1 MFCVEKDQLNQEAII
16 IGGGFYGS
24 AIAVY
29 LAKQRGI
36 KRILLIEREPALL
49 MRASYNNQAR
59 VHNGYHYPRSFTTAY
74 RSRVNLPKFVRDW
87 PLAVKQDFTK
97 LYAIARRNSK
107 VTAKQFERFCRE
119 IGADI
124 RPADAELRALF
135 EPRLIEDVF
144 LVEEHAFDT
153 TQLSSW
159 ALRELKESGVQVRY
173 QTRVTAI
180 SRGARS
186 PLNVV
191 VETSLGREEVITCRY
206 VFNCTYSGLNQF
218 AGDFPGVS
226 TGLKQEIT
234 EMALMQ
240 MPAPL
245 GHLGITVM
253 DGPFFSMMPFP
264 ARGLH
269 TLSHVRYTPHL
280 HWTDQ
285 QGVDPYQKLDQYEH
299 ATRVDKML
307 RDVGRYIPEVL
318 KAKHV
323 DSLFEVKTVLVK
335 NEGDDGRPILFERH
349 LALPGVYSILGGK
362 IDNIY
367 DVLEKLDAEYIVSI
381 DDQDK
386 PNSGGVNV

>member
-1 MFCVEKDQLNQEAII
+1 MSDLNPSQPSQDAVI
-16 IGGGFYGS
+16 IGGGFYGA

-29 LAKQRGI
+29 LAKQRGL

-107 VTAKQFERFCRE
+107 VTAKQFERFCRN

-124 RPADAELRALF
+124 QPAEPALRELF

-144 LVEEHAFDT
+144 LVEEYAFDT
-153 TQLSSW
+153 TKLASW
-159 ALRELKESGVQVRY
+159 AEYELNGSGVQIRY
-173 QTRVTAI
+173 QTRVTEI
-180 SRGARS
+180 SKGVQA
-186 PLNVV
+186 PLQVV
-191 VETSLGREEVITCRY
+191 TETKHGIQELITCRY

-218 AGDFPGVS
+218 NGEFPGVS
-226 TGLKQEIT
+226 AGLKQEIT

-240 MPAPL
+240 MPVSL
-245 GHLGITVM
+245 NGLGITVM

-280 HWTDQ
+280 HWNDQ
-285 QGVDPYQKLDQYEH
+285 KGNDPYEKLRHYERD
-299 ATRVDKML
+299 TRVDRMV
-307 RDVGRYIPEVL
+307 RDVERYIPAALE
-318 KAKHV
+318 AKHI

-335 NEGDDGRPILFERH
+335 NEGDDGRPILFEKH
-349 LALPGVYSILGGK
+349 AELPGCYSVLGGK

-367 DVLEKLDAEYIVSI
+367 DVLETLEKENILHA
-381 DDQDK
+381 DDGIRYK
-386 PNSGGVNV
+386 SGVVNA